1 MRGDRTDPLAA
12 YGGGIL
18 DAEGRMPRSGS
29 RAVRLQATAVRS
41 PRPFLP
47 CVEAITNAGHVID
60 TTNGFARASCAKLRM
75 PHGLAGW
82 MLAGVRDHRLRC
94 AVCGDVIGFYEPVV
108 VLDDSGLRETSL
120 LNEPMLVAEQVAM
133 HQDCAPGSKSASPE
147 RCNPAARVA
156 PLAAQIAKG
165 ENAPSLR
172 DSS

>member
-1 MRGDRTDPLAA
+1 
-12 YGGGIL
+12 
-18 DAEGRMPRSGS
+18 
-29 RAVRLQATAVRS
+29 
-41 PRPFLP
+41 
-47 CVEAITNAGHVID
+47 
-60 TTNGFARASCAKLRM
+60 M

-108 VLDDSGLRETSL
+108 VLDDSGFRETSL

-133 HQDCAPGSKSASPE
+133 HHGCARAQTLLPPE

-156 PLAAQIAKG
+156 PPIAQEANG
-165 ENAPSLR
+165 ENPPSPC